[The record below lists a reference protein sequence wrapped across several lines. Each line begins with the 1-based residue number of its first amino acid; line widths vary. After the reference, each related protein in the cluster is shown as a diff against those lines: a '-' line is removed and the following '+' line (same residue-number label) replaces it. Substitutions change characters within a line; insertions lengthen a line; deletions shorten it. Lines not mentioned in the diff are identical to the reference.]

1 MKPERHTKESPDTL
15 TTPDLDR
22 HDAGGAAANV
32 AGTGKKSEKLPKS
45 EKLKAGSF
53 ACAPETECGRTRLG
67 AGQDPAKRSQILE
80 GAQSVF
86 LRMGFDAASMND
98 ITREAGVSKGTIY
111 VYFNSKEDLFVAL
124 CEHYRHTMFSA
135 LIGKLDNGFSNREE
149 LTEFGIALVTLITS
163 STAIR
168 AQRIV
173 LGVSERKPELS
184 ARFYDRG
191 PKRSLVAMAEYLEK
205 MIENGVLEP
214 FEVDRV
220 AYQLSDL
227 FLAGLYRPR
236 LFGVIAEEPTEE
248 AIRKNVET
256 AVDFFFRAYGKRS

>member
-205 MIENGVLEP
+205 MIETGVLEP

>member
-1 MKPERHTKESPDTL
+1 
-15 TTPDLDR
+15 
-22 HDAGGAAANV
+22 
-32 AGTGKKSEKLPKS
+32 
-45 EKLKAGSF
+45 
-53 ACAPETECGRTRLG
+53 
-67 AGQDPAKRSQILE
+67 
-80 GAQSVF
+80 
-86 LRMGFDAASMND
+86 
-98 ITREAGVSKGTIY
+98 
-111 VYFNSKEDLFVAL
+111 
-124 CEHYRHTMFSA
+124 MFST

-205 MIENGVLEP
+205 MIEDGVLEP
-214 FEVDRV
+214 FDVDRV

-236 LFGVIAEEPTEE
+236 LFGVIADEPSDE

-256 AVDFFFRAYGKRS
+256 AVDFFFRAYGKTS